1 MIVIIGSLRFPPE
14 NIAALRPHLQAVA
27 AETKAKDGCHSY
39 DVAEDLFEPGL
50 IRFSETWPD
59 KQTLDRHMQAPHMA
73 PFRAAVMAAGILG
86 RSFTGYD
93 AGSSWDL

>member
-1 MIVIIGSLRFPPE
+1 MIVILGSLRFPPG
-14 NIAALRPHLQAVA
+14 NIAALRPHLQAVVTQ
-27 AETKAKDGCHSY
+27 TKAADGCHSY

-59 KQTLDRHMQAPHMA
+59 KETLDRHMQAPHMV
-73 PFRAAVMAAGILG
+73 PWRAAVKEAGILG
-86 RSFTGYD
+86 RNFTVYD